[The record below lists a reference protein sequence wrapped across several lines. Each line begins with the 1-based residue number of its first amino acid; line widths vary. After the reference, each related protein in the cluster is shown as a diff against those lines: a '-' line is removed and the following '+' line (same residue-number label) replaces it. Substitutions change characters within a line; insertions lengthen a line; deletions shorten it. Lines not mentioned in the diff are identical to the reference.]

1 MEVLLRAV
9 EVQEANVESTSP
21 AHSGEPNAITRARDF
36 GIDITLLIENLKLTP
51 TERLR
56 KAQAVLES
64 VVALQAEVR
73 AFRAR
78 QSQ

>member
-1 MEVLLRAV
+1 VVELQEVSV
-9 EVQEANVESTSP
+9 DDKSP
-21 AHSGEPNAITRARDF
+21 EQSGEPDALARARDF

-64 VVALQAEVR
+64 VVAFQAEVR

-78 QSQ
+78 QGQ